1 MLLTKAAH
9 PKDVMLHD
17 FALALLNKKAQ
28 EDNAHH
34 KHARYTMIG
43 KTFEHKGPLHPDH
56 LTAGPLCSGTQ
67 SAEKAFPHVGYW
79 SSQRQHPH
87 DWTAVVEGL
96 WQQIS
101 VSLVRGCIQQ
111 VQYDG

>member
-56 LTAGPLCSGTQ
+56 LISGCQYTPVLWH
-67 SAEKAFPHVGYW
+67 SKRGKGIPTCRVLVANLHHVF
-79 SSQRQHPH
+79 RCPM
-87 DWTAVVEGL
+87 
-96 WQQIS
+96 
-101 VSLVRGCIQQ
+101 RP
-111 VQYDG
+111 